1 VVFLRL
7 GRQLTPFVGKEQVM
21 NYKQIATHAAY
32 AAIAGLAKMALTG
45 SADPV
50 SITATFVLG
59 VVAIIFDI
67 IDHRSGK

>member
-1 VVFLRL
+1 
-7 GRQLTPFVGKEQVM
+7 M